1 MAFSSNFFLF
11 GFFPIVM
18 AIYALAPL
26 ALRNTVLLIAS
37 LVFYLFDAGWL
48 IWLLV
53 ASILLNHVV
62 ARALPQLDGSKRDT
76 LFVAGVVLNLAA
88 LLHFKYAGFL
98 WGVAASMLASAGIT
112 IGAAPQID
120 LPIGISFFTFQ
131 AISYIADVYTGRIAP
146 ARRLIDFGMYHALF
160 PQLIAGPI
168 VRYVEV
174 ADAVRKRETTLGA
187 MSEGVCRFCIGL
199 GKKLI
204 IADTLGAVADPIFAL
219 PSNEMTFALAWLG
232 LICYTLQIYYDFS
245 GYSDMAIGLG
255 RMLGFNFPENFNQ
268 PYRSRSI
275 TEFWR
280 RWHMTLSRWF
290 RDYVYIPLG
299 GNREGPWRT
308 YRNLMIVF
316 ALCGLWHGAAST
328 FLVWGVYHGV
338 LLIAERLYRE
348 RFGDRSG
355 GLLAWATTLLL
366 VMIGWVFFRCATLPD
381 AFHFIGV
388 LFGLVQNEGAV
399 WKQSFL
405 NGERLVVLAI
415 GLVSALVRFEDYSWR
430 LDGSRVSAAFKS
442 GAALIV
448 FTYAI
453 MLLSFRSF
461 NPFIYFRF

>member
-11 GFFPIVM
+11 GFFPVVI
-18 AIYALAPL
+18 AIYALAP
-26 ALRNTVLLIAS
+26 AGLRNPVLLVAS
-37 LVFYLFDAGWL
+37 LAFYAFDAGWL
-48 IWLLV
+48 IWLLIG
-53 ASILLNHVV
+53 SILLNHVA
-62 ARALPQLDGSKRDT
+62 ARALPQLSGGRRHA
-76 LFVAGVVLNLAA
+76 LFIVAVVLNLAA
-88 LLHFKYAGFL
+88 LVHFKYAGFL
-98 WGVAASMLASAGIT
+98 WGTAASLLDVAGVT
-112 IGAAPQID
+112 IGPAPQIE

-131 AISYIADVYTGRIAP
+131 ALSYIADVYTGRVAP
-146 ARRLIDFGMYHALF
+146 ARRLIDFGMYHSLF

-174 ADAVRKRETTLGA
+174 EDKIRRREMTLDLL
-187 MSEGVCRFCIGL
+187 SEGVCRFCIGL

-219 PSNEMTFALAWLG
+219 PGNELTLALAWLG
-232 LICYTLQIYYDFS
+232 LACYTLQIYYDFS
-245 GYSDMAIGLG
+245 GYSDMAIALG
-255 RMLGFNFPENFNQ
+255 KMLGFTFPENFNQ

-299 GNREGPWRT
+299 GNRQGPWRT

-316 ALCGLWHGAAST
+316 VLCGLWHGAAYT
-328 FLVWGVYHGV
+328 FLVWGLYHGA
-338 LLIAERLYRE
+338 LLAAERLYRE
-348 RFGDRSG
+348 RYGEPSG
-355 GLLAWATTLLL
+355 GPLAWVTTLLL
-366 VMIGWVFFRCATLPD
+366 VMIGWVFFRSATLPD
-381 AFHFIGV
+381 ALQFIGV
-388 LFGLVQNEGAV
+388 LFGLVQNEAAV

-405 NGERLVVLAI
+405 NGERLVVLAA
-415 GLVSALVRFEDYSWR
+415 GALFALARFEDYSWR
-430 LDGSRVSAAFKS
+430 LDGSRFSVAFKS

-448 FTYAI
+448 FTYAL